1 MTAPEVL
8 LYDTDAD
15 LLAFSTTRNGGI
27 GQGNYARFNINEY
40 AGDEPA
46 AVKANRDALCRW
58 LGIDADRLIYAHQ
71 VHGTEVCHIT
81 TDFLYQPLSMRRQL
95 LEGVD
100 ALMTD
105 VPGVCIGVSTAD
117 CIPVILHDTGHRA
130 VSVVHSGWR
139 GTVADIVGKTLCAM
153 REAFG
158 TRVEHLQCRI
168 GPGISL
174 KNFEVGDEV
183 FEQFKA
189 AGFDT
194 DAIACRMSVMSD
206 DKTTVAETDTPK
218 WHIDLPACICRQ
230 LEVRGIQAYQWQV
243 SPVCTYE
250 NVETFFS
257 ARRLGIGSGRIFT
270 GAMLRRH

>member
-8 LYDTDAD
+8 LYDTDAG
-15 LLAFSTTRNGGI
+15 LLAFSTTRNGGV

-46 AVKANRDALCRW
+46 AVETNRDALCRW
-58 LGIDADRLIYAHQ
+58 LGIDADRLIGARQ

-81 TDFLYQPLSMRRQL
+81 ADFLNQPLSLRRQL

-139 GTVADIVGKTLCAM
+139 GTLADIVGNTICAM
-153 REAFG
+153 RETFG
-158 TRVEHLQCRI
+158 THVEHLQCRI

-194 DAIACRMSVMSD
+194 DTIACRMPVMSNGE
-206 DKTTVAETDTPK
+206 TTVAEADTLK
-218 WHIDLPACICRQ
+218 WHIDLPACICKQ
-230 LEVRGIQAYQWQV
+230 LEAQGVQAHQWQI
-243 SPVCTYE
+243 SPICTYDQ
-250 NVETFFS
+250 VETFFS

-270 GAMLRRH
+270 GAMLRRR